1 VIAPALAVRSE
12 VLNAGVGSLDD
23 DVLVASALVGVVE
36 MVVAWTRLRN
46 QERTATRRLHVWI
59 ASFNALVALALTTPL
74 LLLLVLYLFPD
85 EHASLANRGFPLSAL
100 WAGVQAVAVLLAES
114 TARLFFR
121 WLEPQAP

>member
-1 VIAPALAVRSE
+1 
-12 VLNAGVGSLDD
+12 
-23 DVLVASALVGVVE
+23 
-36 MVVAWTRLRN
+36 
-46 QERTATRRLHVWI
+46 
-59 ASFNALVALALTTPL
+59 
-74 LLLLVLYLFPD
+74 LFPD